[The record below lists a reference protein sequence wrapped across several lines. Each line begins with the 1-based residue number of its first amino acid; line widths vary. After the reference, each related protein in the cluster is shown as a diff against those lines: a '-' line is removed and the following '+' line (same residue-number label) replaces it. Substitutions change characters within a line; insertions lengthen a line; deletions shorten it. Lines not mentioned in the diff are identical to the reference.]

1 MVLVSNCADCVKRV
15 YPEQRRT
22 PNTDRDDAAP
32 ADETATTTPAGTL
45 TD

>member
-1 MVLVSNCADCVKRV
+1 MVLVSNCVDCVKRV
-15 YPEQRRT
+15 YPDQRRT

-32 ADETATTTPAGTL
+32 ADETATSPAGTL